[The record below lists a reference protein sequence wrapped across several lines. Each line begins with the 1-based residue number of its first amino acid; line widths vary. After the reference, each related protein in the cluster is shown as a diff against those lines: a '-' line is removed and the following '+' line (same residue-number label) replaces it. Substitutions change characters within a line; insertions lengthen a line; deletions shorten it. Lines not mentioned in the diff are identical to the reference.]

1 MVAPCT
7 TASACIPMHTP
18 KMGNCMLALSS
29 SPHTP
34 ADSNDAHDRRQNA
47 GQKRRLSKL
56 QEHRQ
61 LPTYVLRTLWGSRPR
76 RDDDVI
82 ILAIQKN
89 LG

>member
-34 ADSNDAHDRRQNA
+34 ADSNDAYDRRRKA
-47 GQKRRLSKL
+47 GQEQCLSKL
-56 QEHRQ
+56 HELRQ
-61 LPTYVLRTLWGSRPR
+61 VPTYILRNLWGSRPR
-76 RDDDVI
+76 RDHNVI
-82 ILAIQKN
+82 VLAI
-89 LG
+89 